1 MALHRPPHLQL
12 IAIVGINEVGA
23 DQKQNYVISL
33 DMLVDLAGKLLP
45 GSDPPIMPGLD
56 DPLPPEERELSFQ
69 LVPQRFVSVRVSK
82 EYLGHLGPPLSK
94 DSGGR
99 PGGRQGEQGFAD
111 LAKEAERQPE
121 AGTLADRR

>member
-94 DSGGR
+94 DSGDGR
-99 PGGRQGEQGFAD
+99 AAHKGNKASLTSPRKRNASP
-111 LAKEAERQPE
+111 KPVR
-121 AGTLADRR
+121 